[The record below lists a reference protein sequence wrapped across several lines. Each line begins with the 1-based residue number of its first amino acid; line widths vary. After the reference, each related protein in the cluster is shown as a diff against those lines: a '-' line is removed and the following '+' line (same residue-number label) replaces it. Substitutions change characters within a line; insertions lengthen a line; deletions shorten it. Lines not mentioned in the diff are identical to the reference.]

1 MKNKIKIILSLRHL
15 YSKII
20 KPKVLPAPPRETNKS
35 KIQEIIYNKIIEG
48 KPLMIARFG
57 SIECDVCEN
66 IKYTFY
72 KKRSNLRFICW
83 HGQPNF
89 INPFVVPLFS
99 KNAGFFPSD
108 NEEALKK
115 FYELMVDCMPDVDV
129 LQSWCYNERF
139 FSKELKNAI
148 KVDREISTPLLTDKP
163 WTLALKDKKVL
174 VVHPFAETI
183 VNQYKRIDKVFPT
196 TTILPQFELKV
207 LKAVQTA
214 GGNKTNFKDWFEAL
228 KYMENEIDKID
239 FDICLLGCGA
249 YGFPLASH
257 IKRRGKQAIHL
268 GGGLQ
273 LLFGIKGRRW
283 ETVSEYIDKFP
294 YAKTYYNEYWVRPSK
309 EETPINAK
317 GVENSCYW

>member
-1 MKNKIKIILSLRHL
+1 MKDKKGIVFSLRNL

-20 KPKVLPAPPRETNKS
+20 KPKVLPAPPREMDKER
-35 KIQEIIYNKIIEG
+35 IQEIMYNKIMEG
-48 KPLMIARFG
+48 KPLMVARFG

-108 NEEALKK
+108 DEKALKR

-129 LQSWCYNERF
+129 LQSWCFNERF
-139 FSKELKNAI
+139 FAEELKSAI

-163 WTLALKDKKVL
+163 WTLALKGKKVL

-183 VNQYKRIDKVFPT
+183 VSQYKRIDKVFPKN
-196 TTILPQFELKV
+196 TILPEFELKV

-214 GGNKTNFKDWFEAL
+214 GGNETHFKDWFEAL
-228 KYMENEIDKID
+228 EYMKNEIDKTD
-239 FDICLLGCGA
+239 YDICLLGCGA

-257 IKRRGKQAIHL
+257 IKRKGKQAIHL

-283 ETVSEYIDKFP
+283 ETVSEYLDKFP
-294 YAKTYYNEYWVRPSK
+294 YAQTYYNKYWVRPSK
-309 EETPINAK
+309 EETPVNAK
-317 GVENSCYW
+317 GVEGSCYW